1 MIKGLYILLIAAL
14 LVSCDS
20 NRLYEKNISID
31 NDMWSL
37 EQMPN
42 FEFENKDTIS
52 EVNLILNI
60 RHSSIYPFSNLWVF
74 IHALSP
80 SGATQVDTLETTLS
94 QKDGKWIGDGL
105 GGIWDLQVH
114 FKKVRLTE
122 SGTYSFEIE
131 QAMRHGNLSKIE
143 QLPGVMEIGLR
154 IENVE

>member
-1 MIKGLYILLIAAL
+1 MIKGLYILLIATL

-42 FEFENKDTIS
+42 FEFENTDTIS

-80 SGATQVDTLETTLS
+80 SSATQVDTLETTLS
-94 QKDGKWIGDGL
+94 QKDGKWLGDGL
-105 GGIWDLQVH
+105 GDIWDLQVP

>member
-1 MIKGLYILLIAAL
+1 MIKGLYILLITVL

-105 GGIWDLQVH
+105 GGIWDLQVP

>member
-1 MIKGLYILLIAAL
+1 MIKGLYILLIAVL
-14 LVSCDS
+14 LGSCDS

-42 FEFENKDTIS
+42 FEFENTDTIS

-74 IHALSP
+74 IHILSP

-94 QKDGKWIGDGL
+94 QKDGKWLGDGL
-105 GGIWDLQVH
+105 GDIWDLQVL
-114 FKKVRLTE
+114 FKKVRLNE
-122 SGTYSFEIE
+122 SGTYSFKIE

-154 IENVE
+154 IENIE

>member
-1 MIKGLYILLIAAL
+1 MIKGLYILLIATL
-14 LVSCDS
+14 LTSCDS

-37 EQMPN
+37 EQMPS
-42 FEFENKDTIS
+42 FEFENTDTIS

-94 QKDGKWIGDGL
+94 QKDGKWLGDGL
-105 GGIWDLQVH
+105 GDIWDLQVP
-114 FKKVRLTE
+114 FKKVRLNE
-122 SGTYSFEIE
+122 SGTYSFKIE

-154 IENVE
+154 IENIE

>member
-105 GGIWDLQVH
+105 GGILDLQVP

>member
-31 NDMWSL
+31 NHMWSL
-37 EQMPN
+37 EQMPS
-42 FEFENKDTIS
+42 FEFENTDTIS
-52 EVNLILNI
+52 EVNLILNV
-60 RHSSIYPFSNLWVF
+60 RHSSVYPFSNLWVF

-80 SGATQVDTLETTLS
+80 YGATQVDTIETTLS
-94 QKDGKWIGDGL
+94 QKDGKWLGDGL
-105 GGIWDLQVH
+105 GDIWDLQVP
-114 FKKVRLTE
+114 FKKVRLSE

>member
-1 MIKGLYILLIAAL
+1 MIKGLYILLIATL
-14 LVSCDS
+14 LISCDS

-37 EQMPN
+37 EQMPS
-42 FEFENKDTIS
+42 FEFENTDTIS

-74 IHALSP
+74 IHTLSP
-80 SGATQVDTLETTLS
+80 SGAPQVDTLEATLS
-94 QKDGKWIGDGL
+94 QKDGKWLGDGL
-105 GGIWDLQVH
+105 GDIWDLQVP
-114 FKKVRLTE
+114 FKKIRLNE
-122 SGTYSFEIE
+122 SGTYSFKIE

-154 IENVE
+154 IENIE

>member
-37 EQMPN
+37 EQMPS
-42 FEFENKDTIS
+42 FEFENTDTIS

-74 IHALSP
+74 IHTLSP
-80 SGATQVDTLETTLS
+80 SGAPQVDTLETTLS
-94 QKDGKWIGDGL
+94 QKDGKWLGDGL
-105 GGIWDLQVH
+105 GDIWDLQVP
-114 FKKVRLTE
+114 FKKIRLNE
-122 SGTYSFEIE
+122 SGTYSFKIE

-154 IENVE
+154 IENIE